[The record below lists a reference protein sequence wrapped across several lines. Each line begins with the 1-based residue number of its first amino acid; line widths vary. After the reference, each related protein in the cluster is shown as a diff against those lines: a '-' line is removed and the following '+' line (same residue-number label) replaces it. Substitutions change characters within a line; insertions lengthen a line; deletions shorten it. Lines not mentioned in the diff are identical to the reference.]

1 MQDKGQ
7 TNMPTGDTHV
17 QETTSEQREPEGNEL
32 RSTVANIETEQEQVR
47 NENIEG
53 DGTGQR
59 ETFRGMF
66 ESAEKLPETPAAR
79 MSAAFDELETLME
92 DVVSRRL
99 SLPAISLPNISSTPT
114 VTPTEVH
121 RATRHRRTRSDESHS
136 PISRAVSRVDEP
148 VSALPEEQEL
158 GGSFIVT
165 G

>member
-1 MQDKGQ
+1 
-7 TNMPTGDTHV
+7 MPTEDVPV
-17 QETTSEQREPEGNEL
+17 QETISEHGEPERDEL
-32 RSTVANIETEQEQVR
+32 QSAIAHIETEQEHIR
-47 NENIEG
+47 NDDIAG
-53 DGTGQR
+53 DGIRQR
-59 ETFRGMF
+59 DTFRGMF
-66 ESAEKLPETPAAR
+66 ESAEKLPKTPSAR

-121 RATRHRRTRSDESHS
+121 RANRHRRTCSDESHS
-136 PISRAVSRVDEP
+136 PISRAVSRVDDP
-148 VSALPEEQEL
+148 VSALPAEQEL